1 MHEPFFTTEADE
13 MSRAFDPTNADVPPA
28 APPATPSEGSA
39 NHRLNSDALRAVE
52 GESAAIPTPV
62 ATASVPRRA
71 VSSQAVCPFCGCIN
85 DSSAGACRQ
94 CGMENTQATRQA
106 TRSKIGPWFVWQ
118 ARNPSAPGMNWATL
132 MSLVEKGRITP
143 RSVVRGP
150 TTGQLWRFAARV
162 KGLSREFG
170 TCWHCGTEL
179 KKAARL
185 CAGCKRLQQPPANP
199 DMLLETPETA
209 PFKPVINPRHQGLL
223 SLVTDPVLREVP
235 SPPETPRASTFP
247 APAPSGGDNSVNP
260 PLDPSV
266 PVIDMG
272 DELLPIG
279 MEMRTFRLDPDTDF
293 RSSRKSVFTRILI
306 AAVLTFIAL
315 APVFYFNPQVR
326 PHYIRWYQ
334 QLIGWVK
341 GIGSH
346 SIAPAAVLM
355 ESTETEVSRRSPT
368 PLWSAPVPGS
378 ARIKPATIP
387 EAVQIP
393 QPGTTEIQVSPG
405 NATHSPSVRTEEIKP
420 LIQISPSPLEPQTAE
435 RRSWELYKRA
445 IESEQREDYTAAVK
459 AYEWIEQLRLPEG
472 AGPTDVESRL
482 QVVRQRLKQS
492 NN

>member
-28 APPATPSEGSA
+28 ASAALPSGGSA

-52 GESAAIPTPV
+52 GTAIQVPAATVSIPLR
-62 ATASVPRRA
+62 S
-71 VSSQAVCPFCGCIN
+71 VSSQAVCPFCGCVN

-179 KKAARL
+179 KKVARL

-199 DMLLETPETA
+199 DTLLETPEAA
-209 PFKPVINPRHQGLL
+209 PFKPVINPKHQGLL
-223 SLVTDPVLREVP
+223 SLVTEPVLREVP
-235 SPPETPRASTFP
+235 VPSEVPRASTFP
-247 APAPSGGDNSVNP
+247 APTPTMKVSNVNAPI
-260 PLDPSV
+260 DPSV

-272 DELLPIG
+272 DELLPLG
-279 MEMRTFRLDPDTDF
+279 MEMRTFRLDADVDT
-293 RSSRKSVFTRILI
+293 RASKKSVFTRILL

-315 APVFYFNPQVR
+315 APVLYFNPQVR
-326 PHYIRWYQ
+326 PHYVRWYH

-341 GIGSH
+341 GIAGQST
-346 SIAPAAVLM
+346 APAAVLNEAPAM
-355 ESTETEVSRRSPT
+355 EVPRNSPT
-368 PLWSAPVPGS
+368 VLWSAPVPEG
-378 ARIKPATIP
+378 AKMKPANTPDAI
-387 EAVQIP
+387 AVP
-393 QPGTTEIQVSPG
+393 KPTTADIQVSPG
-405 NATHSPSVRTEEIKP
+405 VANRSPAVDSDENALRV
-420 LIQISPSPLEPQTAE
+420 QISPPPLEPQTAE

-445 IESEQREDYTAAVK
+445 IESEQREDYIAAVK
-459 AYEWIEQLRLPEG
+459 AYERIGQLRLPEG
-472 AGPTDVESRL
+472 AGPTDVDSRL
-482 QVVRQRLKQS
+482 QLVRQRIKQR